1 MKKEFLYVQPKSIQ
15 AKNKFVEMMDRL
27 HSCVVQKRENGK
39 VFLASI
45 TGRYFFWIPEGGN
58 DHWEIIK

>member
-1 MKKEFLYVQPKSIQ
+1 MKKEFLYVQPKSTQ
-15 AKNKFVEMMDRL
+15 AKGKFTEMMDKL

-39 VFLASI
+39 IFLASI
-45 TGRYFFWIPEGGN
+45 SGRYWFWLSESGD

>member
-45 TGRYFFWIPEGGN
+45 TGRYFFCIPESGD